1 MWHKI
6 LKISYEI
13 FCNNCFEI
21 SQNRIL
27 DLLKQLKTIQNEGKR
42 LKLKNL
48 NCLALHLIYHVKQ
61 MGRLAHFFILVYGTD
76 VANNNSNNLFI
87 ILRKNKKPCQKF
99 IEEQIIKFS
108 KWKLQRWTRE
118 CTSPKESSKQS
129 EIIITCKICLN
140 KVPSRIMEVHS
151 GHCLKRAEAFH
162 NLSELLTQAPKH
174 IEIVYEIKQCLVTKI
189 KIDV

>member
-1 MWHKI
+1 MWQKI
-6 LKISYEI
+6 LTLSYEI
-13 FCNNCFEI
+13 FCINYFEI

-27 DLLKQLKTIQNEGKR
+27 EFLRQLKTIQNEVKR
-42 LKLKNL
+42 LKLKKL
-48 NCLALHLIYHVKQ
+48 NCLAIHLLYHVKQ
-61 MGRLAHFFILVYGTD
+61 LGRLAHFFILAYGPD
-76 VANNNSNNLFI
+76 VANNNSNLLI

-108 KWKLQRWTRE
+108 KWKLQRWSRE
-118 CTSPKESSKQS
+118 YSTTKESKQS
-129 EIIITCKICLN
+129 DIIITCKICLN

-151 GHCLKRAEAFH
+151 EHCLKRAEAFH
-162 NLSELLTQAPKH
+162 KLNELLTQAPQH